1 MSSRKFD
8 LGKRQAP
15 AVAPTVTTAASRAA
29 DAAFRKKD
37 QAAAMSDYEKEKKAE
52 RKKIENLRALRLEK
66 EAVEREEAAK
76 EAKAKASAKKK
87 TAAKRK
93 PKAAATASSAGA

>member
-1 MSSRKFD
+1 
-8 LGKRQAP
+8 
-15 AVAPTVTTAASRAA
+15 
-29 DAAFRKKD
+29 
-37 QAAAMSDYEKEKKAE
+37 MSDYEKEKKAE

-66 EAVEREEAAK
+66 EAVDREEAAR

-93 PKAAATASSAGA
+93 PKAAATASGAGA